1 MHLTDAQMALADAA
15 QQCAQKLIAPHA
27 ATWERDGTGTP
38 TSVLESL
45 GQQGYFGLLVPQE
58 YGGSAVD
65 MVSYALITEAFAAAD
80 CGLCNLVNVSN
91 SPVAAAIRDHGNA
104 AQCAR
109 WLSAMAAGKVHA
121 CFMLTEAD
129 AGSDAGALSTRAT
142 RDGDDWLLSGTKRFV
157 TAGQSAQLA
166 LVIAVI
172 DPAAG
177 RRGMSAFLV
186 PTDTSGYTVTRLEDK
201 LGHRNC
207 DTAEVVFDNL
217 RIADSARLGEPG
229 AGYRIALSYLN
240 GGRIGVAAQAVG
252 VAQAALQAA
261 VSYAHERRTFGRA
274 IIEHQA
280 VAFRLADMA
289 TRISAARALTL
300 QTAARADAG
309 DDIATDAAM
318 AKAFASE
325 MAERVTSDALQVF
338 GGYGYLRDYPV
349 EKYYRDARVLSIY
362 EGSNDIQN
370 MVIARALTA
379 NHLARS

>member
-1 MHLTDAQMALADAA
+1 
-15 QQCAQKLIAPHA
+15 
-27 ATWERDGTGTP
+27 
-38 TSVLESL
+38 
-45 GQQGYFGLLVPQE
+45 
-58 YGGSAVD
+58 
-65 MVSYALITEAFAAAD
+65 
-80 CGLCNLVNVSN
+80 
-91 SPVAAAIRDHGNA
+91 
-104 AQCAR
+104 
-109 WLSAMAAGKVHA
+109 
-121 CFMLTEAD
+121 
-129 AGSDAGALSTRAT
+129 
-142 RDGDDWLLSGTKRFV
+142 
-157 TAGQSAQLA
+157 
-166 LVIAVI
+166 
-172 DPAAG
+172 
-177 RRGMSAFLV
+177 MSAFLV